1 MKNQIFISLIA
12 TCLLASCEM
21 IAEVDIPKVPSK
33 LVVTSFISPQD
44 TNWQVYVGQT
54 KPIFEK
60 TITSEYVKDATVQLS
75 NGSQTAVIPANPSQY
90 GYYELNIKQAPF
102 LIEAGKTYFLTV
114 SAPDGRQ
121 VKAQCTIPISATS
134 VSSIEVVNGSGGIPF
149 TGTMKWQD
157 SPNET
162 NFYRCFAY
170 TKYYLS
176 LVGGAW
182 EGYIPNRDYDR
193 KLYKDTNRQGANF
206 SWEIDMQASEG
217 YTDKKSRFLFI
228 LLNTDENYYK
238 YMTTRESA
246 SNNEGNPFAE
256 PSAVFSNVE
265 GGLGVFAGYQQTR
278 LEVTK

>member
-1 MKNQIFISLIA
+1 MWLIA

-21 IAEVDIPKVPSK
+21 IVEVDIPEVPSK

-44 TNWQVYVGQT
+44 TTWEVYVGQT
-54 KPIFEK
+54 RPIFGK
-60 TITSEYVKDATVQLS
+60 TITSQFVKDATVQLS
-75 NGSQTAVIPANPSQY
+75 NGSQTAIIPASSGEY

-102 LIEAGKTYFLTV
+102 LIEAGKRYSLTV

-121 VKAQCTIPISATS
+121 VKAQCTIPVSATNISS
-134 VSSIEVVNGSGGIPF
+134 VEVVGENSFGTYSPF
-149 TGTMKWQD
+149 TGMVKWSD
-157 SPNET
+157 NPNET

-170 TKYYLS
+170 TKNTFMI
-176 LVGGAW
+176 GGNIV
-182 EGYIPNRDYDR
+182 ESYQQNYDYNNLFQRDAN
-193 KLYKDTNRQGANF
+193 KQGGNF
-206 SWEIDMQASEG
+206 IWEIDMQASEG
-217 YTDKKSRFLFI
+217 YADNKSRFLFI

-278 LEVTK
+278 LEVIK